1 MLRVLGFVF
10 LGALVGCGSS
20 TADGSSPTSSPSPS
34 PSPSQST
41 SAPAPAP
48 PAPNG
53 GNCTYTNVIGTA
65 TITSIDEPGDLDD
78 ACTNDGVVARF
89 SFVPDD
95 ATAPSVPASFAQ
107 VDEGNRR
114 LTQGNKLVT
123 RGCLQELALDVGS
136 TFRVERLIEASGTCT
151 PVIYIPQIDVDACKT
166 SCDR

>member
-1 MLRVLGFVF
+1 MLRVLGLVF
-10 LGALVGCGSS
+10 LGAVVACGGSEDAPASRS
-20 TADGSSPTSSPSPS
+20 TT
-34 PSPSQST
+34 PSQPADPP
-41 SAPAPAP
+41 APAPAP

-53 GNCTYTNVIGTA
+53 GDCKYENVLGTA
-65 TITSIDEPGDLDD
+65 TITSIEEPGDLDY

-95 ATAPSVPASFAQ
+95 ATAPEVPASFQQ

-114 LTQGNKLVT
+114 LTQGSKLAS

-136 TFRVERLIEASGTCT
+136 TFRVERLIEKSGTCT